1 MLILRALFHWFRKA
15 GTCIDSPNGNLYSF
29 FHFPTPIEM
38 EIDGKRI
45 KTKPNACIFS
55 EPFKHRGFYF
65 TQDTTVNWIHAY
77 IDIKPFLEK
86 YGMPINTVFYPQ
98 DTGFIS
104 DIFRKMK
111 LELLQQKEHN
121 NDMLDAYAIE
131 FLVLLSRSIHGDS
144 IPELDSV
151 DFSKLY
157 RMRTQ
162 VLSQADQKWTV
173 EQMAQM
179 VSLSPSRFHSV
190 YKTIFG
196 SSPMQD
202 VIDAKMDLAKTILLT
217 EDKPTLAEIA
227 ERLGYKSTQHFIM
240 QFKNATGM
248 TPGVYRRN
256 NQ

>member
-1 MLILRALFHWFRKA
+1 MLIIRALFHWFRKG

-29 FHFPTPIEM
+29 FHFPTPVEI
-38 EIDGKRI
+38 EIDGKRM

-55 EPFKHRGFYF
+55 GPFEHRGFYF

-77 IDIKPFLEK
+77 KQIQPLLEK

-121 NDMLDAYAIE
+121 NDILDAYAIE

-144 IPELDSV
+144 IPELSSV

-162 VLSQADQKWTV
+162 VLSNADQKWTV

-217 EDKPTLAEIA
+217 EDKPTLAVIA
-227 ERLGYKSTQHFIM
+227 ERLGYKSTQHFIL
-240 QFKNATGM
+240 QFKTATGM
-248 TPGVYRRN
+248 TPGAYRRN
-256 NQ
+256 NR